1 MANQDNSE
9 VVDPHQRSN
18 LGDLLLPT
26 PAEEQYPAADW
37 SQTWQ
42 NMRWRGLSP
51 EQKSTPFKF
60 CNNLIP
66 NGVQLQNFK
75 MASTSTCQFCNE
87 VDGKLHFL
95 TCVQANHIGAF
106 TKEALSS
113 LFFQQG
119 NFSWEKV
126 GIVEIFTAS
135 HSERLAG
142 LILLSE
148 VVHHIS
154 TTRRRGQEASSTK
167 FSATLSRRGGL

>member
-1 MANQDNSE
+1 
-9 VVDPHQRSN
+9 
-18 LGDLLLPT
+18 
-26 PAEEQYPAADW
+26 
-37 SQTWQ
+37 
-42 NMRWRGLSP
+42 MRWRGLSP
-51 EQKSTPFKF
+51 EQKSTLFKF